1 MANIAVFPGSFD
13 PITKGHEN
21 IVKRALPLF
30 DKIII
35 AVGVNSQKK
44 YLFPLDQ
51 RLTWIKNTFN
61 FEQKVTV
68 ETYEGLTVRFCLE
81 KDARY
86 IIRGLRNAGDFQF
99 EKGIAQMNREMVS
112 GIETIFL
119 MSTPELSAINS
130 TIVRDIIRNGGDVSK
145 FIPNAIEIN
154 GDF

>member
-81 KDARY
+81 KDARF
-86 IIRGLRNAGDFQF
+86 IIRGLRNGSDFEF

-112 GIETIFL
+112 GIETVFL